1 MWQDGFVK
9 NWGKD
14 VLTLDMRNSSLRF
27 MCTIQGLKKV
37 MLRCST
43 LFGFHPVC
51 WSHGMS
57 CEYFLCTIL
66 FFWLLM
72 PINTYGIASHKRG
85 HNPFLEVYWA
95 FRCDLAILGTNSD
108 TYCEKKAWHVF
119 FILCLSL
126 CPYYIVVPL
135 QAFLVVIKSDVLNI
149 LKILKRVRFKNSFV
163 FHGHYYKATV

>member
-1 MWQDGFVK
+1 MVWVENVTRWFCEFEKLKSKIYVH
-9 NWGKD
+9 
-14 VLTLDMRNSSLRF
+14 
-27 MCTIQGLKKV
+27 CTGCKESYSIQRDFFLP
-37 MLRCST
+37 S
-43 LFGFHPVC
+43 VC
-51 WSHGMS
+51 WSHELWIFS
-57 CEYFLCTIL
+57 LSYS